1 MIRKIF
7 NMLIVVYILQRYNMS
22 EIDSTKKVHLIVH
35 GQRELVESVKVKLVA
50 AKFLQENMQPASL
63 DKAGEIGDYVAM
75 LWPPMAPKE
84 IVISQVTGTGS
95 DSGQG
100 MGAWA
105 PIIQKELFRIPL

>member
-1 MIRKIF
+1 
-7 NMLIVVYILQRYNMS
+7 MS
-22 EIDSTKKVHLIVH
+22 EIDSTRRIHLIVH
-35 GQRELVESVKVKLVA
+35 GQRDLIEPIKIKLA
-50 AKFLQENMQPASL
+50 TSKFLRENMQPASL

-84 IVISQVTGTGS
+84 IIISQITGTGS

-105 PIIQKELFRIPL
+105 SIIQKEFFRIPL